1 MKRIL
6 TVQDISCVGKC
17 SLTVALP
24 IISAMGVEAAVLP
37 TAVLSTHT
45 AFQEGFTFHDLTDE
59 ITPIADHWVKEGIG
73 FDAIYTGYLGSFRQ
87 LELVSELFDTFG
99 TEDNHIV
106 IDPVMADHGKLYH
119 GFTPEFA
126 ASMATLCGKA
136 DLILPNLT
144 ETAFLLGVPYEEC
157 PSEARVKEL
166 LVMLTDLGCP
176 MAAITGVSLCE
187 GRVGVMSYNAET
199 KEYFYYDREYLPVAF
214 HGTGDV
220 FASTVVGAMARG
232 RSVEEA
238 LTMAVNYT
246 VETIACTMNDPGHHW
261 YGVNFEATLP
271 SLIKALGDL

>member
-45 AFQEGFTFHDLTDE
+45 AFSGFTFHDLTDE
-59 ITPIADHWVKEGIG
+59 ITPIADHWKAQEIG
-73 FDAIYTGYLGSFRQ
+73 FDALYTGYLGSFRQ
-87 LELVSELFDTFG
+87 LELVGKLFDDFG
-99 TEDNHIV
+99 TPDNHIV
-106 IDPVMADHGKLYH
+106 VDPVMADHGKLYH
-119 GFTPEFA
+119 GFTEEFA

-144 ETAFLLGVPYEEC
+144 EAAFLLGVPYEEK
-157 PSEARVKEL
+157 PDENRVKEL
-166 LVMLTDLGCP
+166 LVMLTNLGCRT
-176 MAAITGVSLCE
+176 AALTGVSLKE
-187 GRVGVMSYNAET
+187 GEVGVMSYDSQT
-199 KEYFYYDREYLPVAF
+199 GEYFYYAREHLPVAF

-220 FASTVVGAMARG
+220 FASTVVGALARG
-232 RSVEEA
+232 KTVSEA

-246 VETIACTMNDPGHHW
+246 VDTISKTMADPDHNW
-261 YGVNFEATLP
+261 YGVNFESAIPDLVR
-271 SLIKALGDL
+271 ALGD

>member
-126 ASMATLCGKA
+126 ASA
-136 DLILPNLT
+136 LI
-144 ETAFLLGVPYEEC
+144 
-157 PSEARVKEL
+157 
-166 LVMLTDLGCP
+166 
-176 MAAITGVSLCE
+176 
-187 GRVGVMSYNAET
+187 
-199 KEYFYYDREYLPVAF
+199 
-214 HGTGDV
+214 DV
-220 FASTVVGAMARG
+220 LS
-232 RSVEEA
+232 
-238 LTMAVNYT
+238 
-246 VETIACTMNDPGHHW
+246 TIAAVTTHVSKVSSCTAIRFKLNPTLNM
-261 YGVNFEATLP
+261 GVIATSLISLGSGIASNAHTSP
-271 SLIKALGDL
+271 SLNT